1 MIFGIYLAAGQS
13 KRMGCPK
20 LSLPLGDRPLG
31 SIALE
36 TAISSSLDSIVVVTN
51 EHDSLSWLPSYF
63 FLEHFKKNW
72 IHTRCKESAQGQ
84 AESLKCGLKTAQK
97 MQAEAVMII
106 LADQPFVTREIID
119 HIISLYKKEKPNY
132 VASSSNGVL
141 CPPVLFNSTLFPALY
156 QLNGD
161 EGARSILKN
170 NSKGLTVEFN
180 EGKSFQDIDT
190 PTQYRYFQ

>member
-1 MIFGIYLAAGQS
+1 
-13 KRMGCPK
+13 
-20 LSLPLGDRPLG
+20 
-31 SIALE
+31 
-36 TAISSSLDSIVVVTN
+36 
-51 EHDSLSWLPSYF
+51 
-63 FLEHFKKNW
+63 
-72 IHTRCKESAQGQ
+72 
-84 AESLKCGLKTAQK
+84 